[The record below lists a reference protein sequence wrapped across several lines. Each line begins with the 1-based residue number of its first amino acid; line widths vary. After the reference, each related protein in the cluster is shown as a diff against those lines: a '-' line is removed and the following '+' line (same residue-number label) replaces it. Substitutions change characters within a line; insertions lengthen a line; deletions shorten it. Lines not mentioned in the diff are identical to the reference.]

1 MQTTLSTQ
9 AIPEGERLDFWR
21 DLIGRM
27 FMPLECAAGAG
38 TSFSADL
45 HHAPVGALDL
55 MTMAASPHAVTR
67 SARLARK
74 SDADY
79 FMVSYQISGH
89 GYLKQEDKES
99 KQKAGDFVVYDS
111 TRPFDMEYDGNFS
124 KYILRIPRRLL
135 NAHISSP
142 EKLCGLTID
151 SKASPSI
158 LLGGMLRSLAE
169 NNIELTSPVSD
180 SIANALIELVVG
192 GLQSLPQS
200 RQCEVSRLH
209 MFHISRVKNYVIQ
222 NLRDPSLNVE
232 KVAMDLK
239 MSVSSL
245 YRIFGHEEQPLS
257 QWIWSQRLQL
267 CQKDLKSHALKG
279 KNIGEIAFDWGF
291 SNCTHF
297 SRAFKRETGMTP
309 KEFRQQHF
317 SGREISAV

>member
-21 DLIGRM
+21 DLIGNM

-38 TSFSADL
+38 SSFSADL
-45 HHAPVGALDL
+45 RHTPVGTLDL

-67 SARLARK
+67 SARLARN

-79 FMVSYQISGH
+79 FMVSYQISGQ
-89 GYLKQEDKES
+89 GYLRQEDKES

-111 TRPFDMEYDGNFS
+111 TRPFEMAYDGHFS

-135 NAHISSP
+135 NAHLSNP
-142 EKLCGLTID
+142 ERMCGLTIH
-151 SKASPSI
+151 SEAGPSI

-169 NNIELTSPVSD
+169 NKIELEAPVSEP
-180 SIANALIELVVG
+180 IANALIELIVG
-192 GLQSLPQS
+192 GLQSLPQA
-200 RQCEVSRLH
+200 RQCEISKLQ
-209 MFHISRVKNYVIQ
+209 MFHLSRVKNYVIQ

-232 KVAMDLK
+232 KIAMDLK

-245 YRIFGHEEQPLS
+245 YRIFDNEEQPLS

-267 CQKDLKSHALKG
+267 CQKDLKSRALKG

-309 KEFRQQHF
+309 KEFRLQHI
-317 SGREISAV
+317 SSREINAV